1 MKKTT
6 TKKASHAGAI
16 VSGLL
21 GVTAAAVGTYFL
33 YGHKD
38 AAKNRAKVKG
48 WMLKA
53 KGEVLEKLEKIDD
66 VTEGAYHS
74 TLDAVIEKYN
84 KVKNIDPAELEGFVK
99 QMKAHWGGIKKSF
112 KKAPAKKK

>member
-1 MKKTT
+1 MKKNTT
-6 TKKASHAGAI
+6 TKSSHAGAI

-21 GVTAAAVGTYFL
+21 GVPAAAVGTYFL

-66 VTEGAYHS
+66 VTEGVYHS
-74 TLDAVIEKYN
+74 TLDTVVAKYN
-84 KVKNIDPAELEGFVK
+84 KLKNIDPAELEGFVK
-99 QMKAHWGGIKKSF
+99 QMKSHWGGIKKSF
-112 KKAPAKKK
+112 KKSPAKKK